1 MKLNSWIGGDLKE
14 ALAEQNIRFFTTNRR
29 AAGTK
34 RLYHCVNG
42 STLGDYFDRMLLHAA
57 VFPETAYR
65 LEGFSLNSKS
75 KALAPIVSQPHVA
88 VATDLPPV
96 TKEETDTLM
105 AEAGFESVQ
114 LMFNGILDGGHYAYL
129 NAATG
134 TLAHDLHDENVV
146 RMSHTGELAAIDPY
160 LSLARQGTWAAI
172 KLAETGIS
180 HPADDL
186 ASE

>member
-134 TLAHDLHDENVV
+134 TLAHDLHD
-146 RMSHTGELAAIDPY
+146 
-160 LSLARQGTWAAI
+160 
-172 KLAETGIS
+172 
-180 HPADDL
+180 
-186 ASE
+186 

>member
-1 MKLNSWIGGDLKE
+1 
-14 ALAEQNIRFFTTNRR
+14 
-29 AAGTK
+29 
-34 RLYHCVNG
+34 
-42 STLGDYFDRMLLHAA
+42 MLPHAA
-57 VFPETAYR
+57 VFPKTAYR
-65 LEGFSLNSKS
+65 PKGFSLSSKS
-75 KALAPIVSQPHVA
+75 NALAPIVSQPHVA

-105 AEAGFESVQ
+105 AEAGFESLQ
-114 LMFNGILDGGHYAYL
+114 LKFNGTLDGGHYACL

-134 TLAHDLHDENVV
+134 TLAHHLHDENVV
-146 RMSHTGELAAIDPY
+146 RMSYAGELAVIDLY

-186 ASE
+186 FSE